1 MVKVK
6 SGPTSISCSCS
17 VICSSMSSMDTWVSP
32 LITVAALSARYLP
45 SSNTPWVMAGVLE
58 TMITARYIFTK
69 YRKNIQVSTSFRL
82 LRSVTMEMSSQHKT
96 AVMMSPA
103 MGIITVSD
111 KLWIMEKIPL
121 FHSCG
126 V

>member
-1 MVKVK
+1 
-6 SGPTSISCSCS
+6 
-17 VICSSMSSMDTWVSP
+17 
-32 LITVAALSARYLP
+32 
-45 SSNTPWVMAGVLE
+45 MAGVLL

-96 AVMMSPA
+96 AVMISPA

>member
-1 MVKVK
+1 
-6 SGPTSISCSCS
+6 
-17 VICSSMSSMDTWVSP
+17 
-32 LITVAALSARYLP
+32 
-45 SSNTPWVMAGVLE
+45 MAGVLE